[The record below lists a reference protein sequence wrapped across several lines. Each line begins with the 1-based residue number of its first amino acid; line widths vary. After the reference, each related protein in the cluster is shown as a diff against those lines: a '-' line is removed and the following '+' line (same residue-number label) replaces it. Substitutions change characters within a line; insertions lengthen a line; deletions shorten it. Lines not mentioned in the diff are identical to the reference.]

1 MTSAT
6 TLEVADHTNV
16 CIERLSKNDP
26 IPWNQIY

>member
-6 TLEVADHTNV
+6 TLEVVDHTNV

-26 IPWNQIY
+26 SLRSQIY